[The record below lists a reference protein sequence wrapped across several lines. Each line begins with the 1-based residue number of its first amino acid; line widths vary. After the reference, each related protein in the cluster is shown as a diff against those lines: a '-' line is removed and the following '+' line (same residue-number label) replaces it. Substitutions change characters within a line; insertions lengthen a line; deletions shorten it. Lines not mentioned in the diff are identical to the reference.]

1 MLLSRFW
8 YAFLA
13 VTAVAAVAAAML
25 AQGIINDRAD
35 RNLEDQLR
43 RDRFELEAMLRVE
56 ARSRLDRIAFASV
69 DSKLGGLLRQM
80 RGVEDETK
88 LREANT
94 ALKEVMRGHV
104 DQLIEAT
111 PGPDTR
117 EQKRTRVAPDIAF
130 ALDGSGRIIAQLGPM
145 EANPPGAALTTFPL
159 IKRAL
164 QGYVRDDVWVYDR
177 RVYRMAARPVLDGSS
192 YAGAIVHGYRF
203 DAELTQTL
211 AKNLDGASVTFF
223 YGTNSLASF
232 VPSDLPDA
240 PPDAELL
247 VPLETVF
254 ADAKFKAGQRTDPVA
269 LQSGGRA
276 VYSRITGTASVAN
289 VGYVIARPRSIIASP
304 FDLFENASED
314 DVKQLPKPLLAG
326 GAVGLLL
333 LGMLFMF
340 LEHDRP
346 FKLLAGKT
354 LEIGKGERDRL
365 VITEWRGGYRKLADV
380 INQAIEKEVE
390 KAAATGGVSR
400 KKANIDQILGPSQP
414 SGGGYFGFA
423 KDDAD
428 TESKPPMVA
437 GGSPIPAPGSSPFIA
452 PASSPKIAATSSPG
466 LPPAGPPK
474 IAATSSPG
482 IAPPGPPNVAPPGP
496 KPAAKPA
503 APAPVAAA
511 AVAPDG
517 ADLGFDQE
525 AHFAEVFEDYV
536 KMRAECG
543 EETDSLK
550 FEKFVLTLRKNRD
563 QIVEKHQAVG
573 VRFTVYAKEGK
584 AALKASPVKA

>member
-13 VTAVAAVAAAML
+13 VTAVAAAAAAML
-25 AQGIINDRAD
+25 AQGIINDRSD
-35 RNLEDQLR
+35 KNLHDQLR

-69 DSKLGGLLRQM
+69 DSKLGGLLRQV
-80 RGVEDETK
+80 RGVDDETK
-88 LREANT
+88 LREANN
-94 ALKEVMRGHV
+94 ALKEVLRGHV
-104 DQLIEAT
+104 DQLIDAA
-111 PGPDTR
+111 PGDGTR

-177 RVYRMAARPVLDGSS
+177 RVYRMAARPVLDGTS

-203 DAELTQTL
+203 DKELTETL
-211 AKNLDGASVTFF
+211 AKNLDGATVSFF
-223 YGTNSLASF
+223 YGTSSLASF
-232 VPSDLPDA
+232 VPIELASA
-240 PPDAELL
+240 PPEAELL
-247 VPLETVF
+247 VPLEAVF
-254 ADAKFKAGQRTDPVA
+254 ADEKFKAGQRTEPVA

-289 VGYVIARPRSIIASP
+289 VGYVIARPRSVIASP
-304 FDLFENASED
+304 LDLFENASED
-314 DVKQLPKPLLAG
+314 DVKLLPKPLLGG

-346 FKLLAGKT
+346 FKTLAAKT

-365 VITEWRGGYRKLADV
+365 VITEWRGAYRKLADV

-390 KAAATGGVSR
+390 KAASRGGVSR
-400 KKANIDQILGPSQP
+400 KKANIDQILGPAQQA
-414 SGGGYFGFA
+414 GGGYFGFA
-423 KDDAD
+423 KDDVD
-428 TESKPPMVA
+428 TESKPPAVA
-437 GGSPIPAPGSSPFIA
+437 PIPAPGSSPLISA
-452 PASSPKIAATSSPG
+452 ASAPKIAAVSSPG

-474 IAATSSPG
+474 
-482 IAPPGPPNVAPPGP
+482 VAPPGP
-496 KPAAKPA
+496 KPAPKPA
-503 APAPVAAA
+503 VPAPVAA
-511 AVAPDG
+511 VAPPPEAAG
-517 ADLGFDQE
+517 GFDQE
-525 AHFAEVFEDYV
+525 AHFAEVFEKYV
-536 KMRAECG
+536 AMRAECG
-543 EETDSLK
+543 EETESLK

-563 QIVEKHQAVG
+563 QIVEKHHAEG

-584 AALKASPVKA
+584 AALKASPVKS